1 MGNEPMHWSYR
12 DRTRGTGLAGPESR
26 DRILRTG
33 LAGPDPRAGLA
44 DLPGCAVSPPHVL
57 AVLRLGLKPGPHRR
71 DNRGMSAA
79 ATDVLRQRATA
90 AEDRASGAIL
100 DAAAVRR
107 IELELPYAGAV
118 TPPEAWQLFT
128 RQEARL
134 VDVRSAAEVH
144 YVGRVPRALHVEW
157 RGADAEPLARFLATL
172 RTLVGADEAIL
183 FLCRSGVRS
192 HHAALAAQSAG
203 FAQAY
208 NVLEGFEGQRNHVMQ
223 RGLIDGWRR
232 HGLPWEQD

>member
-1 MGNEPMHWSYR
+1 MPGMSTEFPEALR
-12 DRTRGTGLAGPESR
+12 DR
-26 DRILRTG
+26 
-33 LAGPDPRAGLA
+33 
-44 DLPGCAVSPPHVL
+44 
-57 AVLRLGLKPGPHRR
+57 
-71 DNRGMSAA
+71 
-79 ATDVLRQRATA
+79 ATTTA
-90 AEDRASGAIL
+90 ALSSDTIL

-128 RQEARL
+128 RRDARL

-157 RGADAEPLARFLATL
+157 RGADAEPVARFLATL
-172 RTLVGADEAIL
+172 RTLVGADERVL

-192 HHAALAAQSAG
+192 HHAALAAQTAG
-203 FAQAY
+203 LGQAY
-208 NVLEGFEGQRNHVMQ
+208 NVLEGFEGQRNHAMQ